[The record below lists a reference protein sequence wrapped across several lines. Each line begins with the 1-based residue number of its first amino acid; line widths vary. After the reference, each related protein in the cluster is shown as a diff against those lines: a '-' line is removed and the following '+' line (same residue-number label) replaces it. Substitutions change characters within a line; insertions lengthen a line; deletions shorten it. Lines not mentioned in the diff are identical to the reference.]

1 MAAGPPPPPTL
12 FVQNSTTIFPYHT
25 TLQGMRPPAF
35 GQQGKRQQRKLFECL
50 LDCLNFHHM
59 TSDHALLCLT
69 WLNHLA
75 VALRIVSTCS
85 FLLLKNLAYSAHPVA
100 PLSP

>member
-1 MAAGPPPPPTL
+1 
-12 FVQNSTTIFPYHT
+12 
-25 TLQGMRPPAF
+25 
-35 GQQGKRQQRKLFECL
+35 
-50 LDCLNFHHM
+50 
-59 TSDHALLCLT
+59 
-69 WLNHLA
+69 